1 MESLY
6 RPVGGCI
13 SSDEPLVGEF
23 NIFICKYFIR
33 NLYLCAV
40 KYENFRNS
48 NCLNADNLFLT
59 FIDARYN
66 LITQLYA
73 LTLRAHTYI
82 NASNVIRTSMLS
94 VNMKMSVFTWCYWK
108 HNANVNMA
116 LKRVTILR

>member
-6 RPVGGCI
+6 TPVGGCI

-23 NIFICKYFIR
+23 NIFVCKYFIR

-40 KYENFRNS
+40 KYENFQNR

-59 FIDARYN
+59 LIDARYN
-66 LITQLYA
+66 LMTQLYA
-73 LTLRAHTYI
+73 LTLRAHRYI

-94 VNMKMSVFTWCYWK
+94 VNVKISVFTWCYWN

-116 LKRVTILR
+116 LKGVTILR